1 MWWLKTADVY
11 FLDVLEAVSLE
22 SRWPKALEGDPSRLV
37 LLLGGS
43 SIPWPV
49 VASVQTLPL
58 GSLCPHVAFLVS
70 LLPS

>member
-1 MWWLKTADVY
+1 MWWLKTVDVY
-11 FLDVLEAVSLE
+11 FLEAVSLE

-49 VASVQTLPL
+49 VASVQTPPP
-58 GSLCPHVAFLVS
+58 GSLSSCGLPGVS
-70 LLPS
+70 PPFGLL